1 MNEMQMDGQSERA
14 RGKER
19 ERGGDICQSIIQIVI
34 SSKSGYTLLHET
46 ADPTAVLTSNVI

>member
-1 MNEMQMDGQSERA
+1 MKYRWMDRVREQE
-14 RGKER
+14 GKRER
-19 ERGGDICQSIIQIVI
+19 EGDICQSIIQIVI